1 MSDATSSKLPI
12 WLIVSLIA
20 NALLIGVLIGGGLGQ
35 RKAGPP
41 PSAVGQEESIIRGID
56 RALPDEE
63 RREVR
68 QIFRRAFADSRDER
82 VRVRNA
88 RRALGRLMNAE
99 QYDAE
104 AVRAGFEELREADAA
119 MKARMHNLIADQF
132 GTLSAEQRRVI
143 LRESNRADRRRGDR
157 PPPPRDRPP
166 PPRPS
171 DDRN

>member
-41 PSAVGQEESIIRGID
+41 PSVVGQEEALIRGID
-56 RALPDEE
+56 RALPDDD

-68 QIFRRAFADSRDER
+68 QIFRRAYAESRAER

-88 RRALGRLMNAE
+88 RRALGRLMNANP
-99 QYDAE
+99 YDAD

-119 MKARMHNLIADQF
+119 MKARMHSLIADQF
-132 GTLSAEQRRVI
+132 GALTAEQRRAV
-143 LRESNRADRRRGDR
+143 LRETNRGDRRRGDR
-157 PPPPRDRPP
+157 KPPPRDRPP
-166 PPRPS
+166 PPRPLE
-171 DDRN
+171 DRN

>member
-41 PSAVGQEESIIRGID
+41 PSAVGQEEALIRGID

-68 QIFRRAFADSRDER
+68 QIFRRAFADSREER

-88 RRALGRLMNAE
+88 RRALGRLMNANS
-99 QYDAE
+99 YDAD

-132 GTLSAEQRRVI
+132 GTVSAEQRRII
-143 LRESNRADRRRGDR
+143 LRESNRANRRGNR
-157 PPPPRDRPP
+157 PPPSRDRPP
-166 PPRPS
+166 PPRPL
-171 DDRN
+171 DERN